1 MQRFWGKGRIRFK
14 VKSGKRRKQEPHRR
28 TQMRGPQQA
37 HGFRRWHPQNQG
49 QRLQTW
55 PALTLSPLVF
65 NPYFP
70 PSRSQAIFK
79 RVLFLIVE
87 ILLPVYRAQPVAV
100 ALRPEPG
107 RKKLPSAARDWEG
120 SALPKVQKSSVFT
133 PSLATSQPP
142 RGPGPEPHP
151 GQTPSLLLQR
161 RPVSLLLPQANL
173 SLTPRPGSYFLP
185 RRE

>member
-1 MQRFWGKGRIRFK
+1 
-14 VKSGKRRKQEPHRR
+14 
-28 TQMRGPQQA
+28 MRGPNRLK
-37 HGFRRWHPQNQG
+37 GFRLRHPQNQDPH
-49 QRLQTW
+49 LQTW
-55 PALTLSPLVF
+55 SALTLSPLVF

-70 PSRSQAIFK
+70 PSRSQAASYVLK

-87 ILLPVYRAQPVAV
+87 VLLPVYRAQPVAV

-107 RKKLPSAARDWEG
+107 RNSDHSEG

-142 RGPGPEPHP
+142 RGPGTEPHP

-173 SLTPRPGSYFLP
+173 SLTPSLGSYFLP